1 MCSTALRSFPRPLR
15 LVALVF
21 TLVFVVSACSG
32 SSENAGPDADSGL
45 NDRTDAE
52 NTTTTSESSTSTVP
66 DAIAFIDE
74 AVTLRVGVPNLEFV
88 EPHDIDE
95 TDPIAVLVTD
105 VLTDG
110 LTQIDST
117 TGLAE
122 PALADTWRVSG
133 DRLTWTFALGGHV
146 FSNGEQI
153 TADDVVASLNRIAG
167 QGVSSLS
174 GPSLWAVEGWLEAG
188 DPESAVTTVSGI
200 SAVSE
205 DEVEITL
212 TTPFADLAEVLGGVI
227 FGVVPADDTRPDVGA
242 GEFPLTSSA
251 VYQPVALWEDG
262 IRMQGEEVPGEI
274 SAIELYWDPEGS
286 LLAAGEVDL
295 GVGLDPEQ
303 PLPGIEH
310 SQSDRGVHVF
320 FAMDASEAPL
330 DDPLVRQAILHSI
343 DREAIRDEFFPN
355 LAVMDG
361 FAPSGHDGAET
372 TDACAAACEVD
383 LDEARLLV
391 EASSNRDV
399 PLTVDFFLDGSP
411 QEAAEDGAD
420 ELDEDEASAE
430 VSAEAQLATAI
441 AEALQETGLDA
452 TAVGHDPLEYGTL
465 AANGELGLF
474 RFGTVSTSPSRESDL
489 AAMFGSD
496 GPDNITGISID
507 RLDEVLVDA
516 RQELD
521 GAQRQLDY
529 AEAESIVFGE
539 AALAP
544 LVTLRH
550 DLWFGENLSSAGL
563 EPDGSLDLAAMT
575 VVLDQFSDD
584 E

>member
-1 MCSTALRSFPRPLR
+1 
-15 LVALVF
+15 
-21 TLVFVVSACSG
+21 
-32 SSENAGPDADSGL
+32 
-45 NDRTDAE
+45 
-52 NTTTTSESSTSTVP
+52 
-66 DAIAFIDE
+66 
-74 AVTLRVGVPNLEFV
+74 
-88 EPHDIDE
+88 
-95 TDPIAVLVTD
+95 
-105 VLTDG
+105 
-110 LTQIDST
+110 
-117 TGLAE
+117 
-122 PALADTWRVSG
+122 
-133 DRLTWTFALGGHV
+133 
-146 FSNGEQI
+146 
-153 TADDVVASLNRIAG
+153 
-167 QGVSSLS
+167 
-174 GPSLWAVEGWLEAG
+174 
-188 DPESAVTTVSGI
+188 
-200 SAVSE
+200 
-205 DEVEITL
+205 
-212 TTPFADLAEVLGGVI
+212 
-227 FGVVPADDTRPDVGA
+227 
-242 GEFPLTSSA
+242 
-251 VYQPVALWEDG
+251 
-262 IRMQGEEVPGEI
+262 MQGEEVPGEI

-295 GVGLDPEQ
+295 GVGLDPEES
-303 PLPGIEH
+303 LPGIEH

-343 DREAIRDEFFPN
+343 DREAIRDEFFPD

-361 FAPSGHDGAET
+361 FAPSGNDGAET
-372 TDACAAACEVD
+372 IDACAGACELD

-441 AEALQETGLDA
+441 AEALQEIGLDA

-507 RLDEVLVDA
+507 RLDEVLFDA